1 MQPGDM
7 AEEAVTQGQRAVIG
21 WVVAFALG
29 CAFWAI
35 VASVALAQMPP
46 RMFRGPVQITVQFT
60 SSENVENLCGMIT
73 GGRLRNVEACAN
85 ENVMIL
91 PDPCTYPGRYAEVVC
106 HEIGHSHGWP
116 SSHPRG

>member
-1 MQPGDM
+1 M
-7 AEEAVTQGQRAVIG
+7 TQGQRALIG
-21 WVVAFALG
+21 WA
-29 CAFWAI
+29 
-35 VASVALAQMPP
+35 VALLISLSMWALIAQAFAQMPP
-46 RMFRGPVQITVQFT
+46 RMFRGPVQITVQFA

>member
-1 MQPGDM
+1 M
-7 AEEAVTQGQRAVIG
+7 TQGQRRVIG

-35 VASVALAQMPP
+35 VASVAFAQMSP
-46 RMFRGPVQITVQFT
+46 RAFRGPVQITVQFT
-60 SSENVENLCGMIT
+60 DAQNVESLCGMIT
-73 GGRLRNVEACAN
+73 EGRLHGVEACAN
-85 ENVMIL
+85 EQVMIL

-116 SSHPRG
+116 LSHPRS

>member
-1 MQPGDM
+1 M
-7 AEEAVTQGQRAVIG
+7 TKGQRALIG
-21 WVVAFALG
+21 WAVAFALG

-35 VASVALAQMPP
+35 VASVAFAQMPP

-60 SSENVENLCGMIT
+60 DAQNVESLCGMIT

-91 PDPCTYPGRYAEVVC
+91 PDPCDYPGRYAEIVC
-106 HEIGHSHGWP
+106 HEAAHARGWV
-116 SSHPRG
+116 HRERVG